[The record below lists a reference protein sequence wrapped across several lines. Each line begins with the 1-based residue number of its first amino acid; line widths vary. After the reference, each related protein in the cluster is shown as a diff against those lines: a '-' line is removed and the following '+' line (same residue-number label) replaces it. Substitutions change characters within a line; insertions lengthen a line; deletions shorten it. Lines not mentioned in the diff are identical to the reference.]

1 METHLQLLLG
11 VACAAEVSQQKC
23 MIQAEGR
30 EEEIL
35 VGIRLLHGIE
45 EVWGENCETL
55 KKSGKIIKI
64 VLKCFLWRCYAA
76 WLPA

>member
-11 VACAAEVSQQKC
+11 VACAAEVSQQKR

-45 EVWGENCETL
+45 EV
-55 KKSGKIIKI
+55 
-64 VLKCFLWRCYAA
+64 
-76 WLPA
+76 